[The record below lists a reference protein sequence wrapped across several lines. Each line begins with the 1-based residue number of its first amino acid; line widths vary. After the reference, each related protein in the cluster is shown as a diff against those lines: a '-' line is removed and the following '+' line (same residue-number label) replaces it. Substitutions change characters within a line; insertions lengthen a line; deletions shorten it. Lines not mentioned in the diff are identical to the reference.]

1 LWPEVVGT
9 MIIIELEDLRSGRD
23 QIIDFPGVRATVRL
37 TELAHAAAEDS
48 GAWTGLAT
56 MVESELQDEVNRIV
70 HRTGRRTAHQPPFAV
85 DCRRLPPVLD
95 SAVQIVRLQVGDG
108 GPEVEA
114 AG

>member
-1 LWPEVVGT
+1 

-23 QIIDFPGVRATVRL
+23 QTIEFPGVRATVRL
-37 TELAHAAAEDS
+37 TKLAHAAAEDS

-70 HRTGRRTAHQPPFAV
+70 HRTARRTVHQPPFAV
-85 DCRRLPPVLD
+85 DCRSLPPVLD
-95 SAVQIVRLQVGDG
+95 GSVQVVRLQVGDG
-108 GPEVEA
+108 GPEIVA

>member
-1 LWPEVVGT
+1 

-56 MVESELQDEVNRIV
+56 MVESELQDEVNRVV
-70 HRTGRRTAHQPPFAV
+70 HRTARRTAHQPPFAV
-85 DCRRLPPVLD
+85 DCNHLAPVLD
-95 SAVQIVRLQVGDG
+95 GAVQLVRLQVGEG
-108 GPEVEA
+108 GPQIAA

>member
-1 LWPEVVGT
+1 

-23 QIIDFPGVRATVRL
+23 QIIDFPGVQATVRL

-56 MVESELQDEVNRIV
+56 MVESELQDEVNRVV
-70 HRTGRRTAHQPPFAV
+70 HRTARRTAHQPPFVV
-85 DCRRLPPVLD
+85 DCRNLPAVLD
-95 SAVQIVRLQVGDG
+95 GAVQLVRLQVGNG
-108 GPEVEA
+108 GPEIAA